1 MNVTSNNPHTA
12 VNAVA
17 PWLSGSS
24 IDNVS
29 LGHTVSCMAVRAY
42 GEHEHLYVEGEKQS
56 HVYLVVEGVVAM
68 YKLLADGRRQ
78 ITTFAYPGDMVG
90 LDSVGIHVNN
100 AEALVDSKVRCIPV
114 NAIEKLIRT
123 EPGFGQA
130 LLFLTAS
137 ELAETREQL
146 LALGRKSAAEKLATF
161 LLRIA
166 RRSAVVEGEFEQMLV
181 IPMKRCEI
189 ADFLGLTIETVSRTF
204 TRLKVAEVIRL
215 KSNSEVVL
223 LDVEKLEAIANGGIN
238 TFSH

>member
-1 MNVTSNNPHTA
+1 MSVLSNTSHAAINT
-12 VNAVA
+12 VA
-17 PWLSGSS
+17 PWLTGTS
-24 IDNVS
+24 IEDLS
-29 LGHTVSCMAVRAY
+29 LGHTISCMTDRAY
-42 GEHEHLYVEGEKQS
+42 CDHEHLFVEGEKQS

-90 LDSVGIHVNN
+90 LDSIGIHVNN
-100 AEALVDSKVRCIPV
+100 AEALVQSKVRCIPV

-130 LLFLTAS
+130 LLFMTAS
-137 ELAETREQL
+137 ELAETRDQL

-166 RRSAVVEGEFEQMLV
+166 RRSRAVDGESAPVLD
-181 IPMKRCEI
+181 IPMKRSEI

-204 TRLKVAEVIRL
+204 TRLKVAQVIRL

-223 LDVEKLEAIANGGIN
+223 LDIDKLEAIADGGIN
-238 TFSH
+238 SFAH